1 MKRKILL
8 SGSNRTLM
16 NDFFTQ
22 MEFTFECMI
31 TSERWDDA
39 QCHVK
44 YFQPD
49 LMVFCLWKET
59 KSSLNNA
66 ARLKFVLSDKDI
78 PVVLIGDKQD
88 CADFKR
94 TAPGMSQEEI
104 YRPIPI
110 KDIESRLVSFLDKRD
125 RQKKIMEDAVWAA
138 EEERAKKLAED
149 AMGEFV
155 FDIPQMALPA
165 TMMPEEPKEP
175 EEPKHILIVDDD
187 ASMLRMMKNYLSE
200 DYQVATAISGKV
212 ALKFLETKHT
222 DLVLLD
228 YEMPGENGADVL
240 SEIRNNPEL
249 KDLPVIFLTGVTDR
263 GKIEQV
269 LSNNIQGYLLKPI
282 NVERLSDTIVGLLE

>member
-39 QCHVK
+39 QCHIK

-59 KSSLNNA
+59 KGALNNA
-66 ARLKFVLSDKDI
+66 ARLKFLLSDKDI
-78 PVVLIGDKQD
+78 PVVIIGDKQD
-88 CADFKR
+88 CADFKKV
-94 TAPGMSQEEI
+94 APGMSQEDI
-104 YRPIPI
+104 YRPVPV
-110 KDIESRLVSFLDKRD
+110 KEIEKRLVDFLDKRD
-125 RQKKIMEDAVWAA
+125 RQKRIVEEAMKTA
-138 EEERAKKLAED
+138 EERAKKEEPED
-149 AMGEFV
+149 FSEFL
-155 FDIPQMALPA
+155 FDIPEMAIPA
-165 TMMPEEPKEP
+165 TMMPEEEKEP
-175 EEPKHILIVDDD
+175 EGPKHILIVDDD

-240 SEIRNNPEL
+240 SEIRSNPEL

>member
-39 QCHVK
+39 QCHIK

-49 LMVFCLWKET
+49 VMVFCLWKET
-59 KSSLNNA
+59 KGVLNNA
-66 ARLKFVLSDKDI
+66 ARLKFLLADKDI
-78 PVVLIGDKQD
+78 PVVIIGDKQD
-88 CADFKR
+88 CVDFKKA
-94 TAPGMSQEEI
+94 APGMAQEEL
-104 YRPIPI
+104 YRPIPV
-110 KDIESRLVSFLDKRD
+110 KEIEKRLLDFLDMRD
-125 RQKKIMEDAVWAA
+125 RQKRIVEEAMKTA
-138 EEERAKKLAED
+138 EERAKKEEPED
-149 AMGEFV
+149 FSEFL
-155 FDIPQMALPA
+155 FDIPEMPIPE
-165 TMMPEEPKEP
+165 TMMPEEPEG
-175 EEPKHILIVDDD
+175 PKHILIVDDD

-200 DYQVATAISGKV
+200 EYQVATAISGKV
-212 ALKFLETKHT
+212 ALKFLETKRT

-240 SEIRNNPEL
+240 AEIRSNPEL
-249 KDLPVIFLTGVTDR
+249 KNLPVIFLTGVTDR
-263 GKIEQV
+263 EKIEQV

-282 NVERLSDTIVGLLE
+282 NVERLSDTIVGLLK

>member
-39 QCHVK
+39 QCHIK

-59 KSSLNNA
+59 KSVLNNA
-66 ARLKFVLSDKDI
+66 ARLKFLLSDKDI
-78 PVVLIGDKQD
+78 PVVIIGDKQD
-88 CADFKR
+88 CIDFNK
-94 TAPGMSQEEI
+94 AVPGMSSEEM
-104 YRPIPI
+104 YRPIPV
-110 KDIESRLVSFLDKRD
+110 KEIERKLTSFLDKRD
-125 RQKKIMEDAVWAA
+125 KQKQIVEEAMRVPKR
-138 EEERAKKLAED
+138 EEEPEPED
-149 AMGEFV
+149 FSEFL
-155 FDIPQMALPA
+155 FDIPEMPIPEA
-165 TMMPEEPKEP
+165 MMPEEPEGQ
-175 EEPKHILIVDDD
+175 KHILIVDDD

-200 DYQVATAISGKV
+200 DYHVATAISGKV

-240 SEIRNNPEL
+240 AEIRSNPGL

-282 NVERLSDTIVGLLE
+282 NVERLSDTIVGLLH